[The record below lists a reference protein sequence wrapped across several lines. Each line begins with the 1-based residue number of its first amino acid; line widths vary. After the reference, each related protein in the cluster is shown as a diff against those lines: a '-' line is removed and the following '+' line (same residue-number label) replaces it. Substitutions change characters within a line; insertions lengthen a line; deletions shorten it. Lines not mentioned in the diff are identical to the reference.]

1 MEEFELYNYND
12 LENLIKEGLFDYLEK
27 EEENSNLKVD
37 FDLKTKFTKKYEN
50 NFIIFF
56 NLIKDIHQQLSNLS
70 ISNGIILYSQNYIEI
85 PIFFKQTTSF
95 PRHEQISLI
104 V

>member
-27 EEENSNLKVD
+27 EEENSNVKFLD

-56 NLIKDIHQQLSNLS
+56 NLI
-70 ISNGIILYSQNYIEI
+70 
-85 PIFFKQTTSF
+85 
-95 PRHEQISLI
+95 
-104 V
+104 